1 MKQTGIPRILIA
13 APCSG
18 SGKTTMVCAFLDA
31 LTDLGAADVEQR
43 RFHYGYARWHFSYV
57 APFSRIDDDG
67 VVAQDV
73 FVVKPFVEGSPVVA
87 SYEEGEADVGE
98 VLAQR
103 LQRVP
108 GVGRLGHVELIV
120 ACLEFWL
127 VGNGLF
133 CHLEPQFVC
142 QQVGGFFLEWV
153 HGRNQSNPEDC
164 EREQRQICRNSL

>member
-1 MKQTGIPRILIA
+1 MHGQWLYAVGHHA
-13 APCSG
+13 VYAF
-18 SGKTTMVCAFLDA
+18 AFLDA

-98 VLAQR
+98 
-103 LQRVP
+103 
-108 GVGRLGHVELIV
+108 GLGM
-120 ACLEFWL
+120 W
-127 VGNGLF
+127 
-133 CHLEPQFVC
+133 
-142 QQVGGFFLEWV
+142 
-153 HGRNQSNPEDC
+153 
-164 EREQRQICRNSL
+164 NS

>member
-1 MKQTGIPRILIA
+1 
-13 APCSG
+13 
-18 SGKTTMVCAFLDA
+18 MV
-31 LTDLGAADVEQR
+31 T
-43 RFHYGYARWHFSYV
+43 
-57 APFSRIDDDG
+57 DDG

-153 HGRNQSNPEDC
+153 HGRNHQPHFIQPCLLAEALGKGDVPC
-164 EREQRQICRNSL
+164 VYGVETPAEYTHFLLLHLSLLFYV